1 MKKVL
6 QDERGVTL
14 IEVIIAVAIL
24 AGVVGAT
31 AQSLMSFYVS
41 IDVQEQRMEA
51 IRSCQ
56 GLMDGIREKRVEFK
70 NDFPDA
76 LLTWIETNND
86 NGWDAFLVDNSRHE
100 ELGNQ
105 DLTVACFDSDGESAG
120 SGDNPVFVHVT
131 TTWSDRKGRTLEA
144 TVVSVL
150 TNE

>member
-1 MKKVL
+1 MTKAL

-31 AQSLMSFYVS
+31 AQSLISFYVS

-56 GLMDGIREKRVEFK
+56 GLMDGLREKRIEFK
-70 NDFPDA
+70 DDFPDG
-76 LLTWIETNND
+76 LLAWIEENND
-86 NGWDAFLVDNSRHE
+86 GGWDDFLADNSEHVQ
-100 ELGNQ
+100 LANQ
-105 DLTVACFDSDGESAG
+105 TLSVACFNEDGENAG
-120 SGDNPVFVHVT
+120 SGDNPIFVHVT
-131 TTWSDRKGRTLEA
+131 TTWDDRKGREIEA
-144 TVVSVL
+144 TVVSVM

>member
-51 IRSCQ
+51 VRACQ
-56 GLMDGIREKRVEFK
+56 GLMDGIREKRLEFK
-70 NDFPDA
+70 DDFPDA
-76 LLTWIETNND
+76 LLTWIDDNND
-86 NGWDAFLVDNSRHE
+86 DGWDEFLVDNSDHV

-105 DLTVACFDSDGESAG
+105 ELTVTCFNSDGDNAG
-120 SGDNPVFVHVT
+120 SGDNPIFVHVT
-131 TTWSDRKGRTLEA
+131 TTWNDRKGRGLEA

>member
-1 MKKVL
+1 MTKAL

-51 IRSCQ
+51 VRACQ
-56 GLMDGIREKRVEFK
+56 GLMDGIREKRLEFK

-76 LLTWIETNND
+76 LLTWIDDNND
-86 NGWDAFLVDNSRHE
+86 DGWDEFLVDNSDHV

-105 DLTVACFDSDGESAG
+105 ELTVTCFNSDGDNAG
-120 SGDNPVFVHVT
+120 SGDNPIFVHVT
-131 TTWSDRKGRTLEA
+131 TTWNDRKGRGLEA